1 MVTKDPLQQFRGLD
15 RASPHFYEHLS
26 NVLRGNEYQN
36 ILPKLQSEDLAWL
49 VEYLDDVSLQ
59 ITFLHTALIVGVGYR
74 RGFRRRKNTS
84 PGTTQRTQKDMWQEG
99 SVTEI
104 MYTFGISLGMCV

>member
-59 ITFLHTALIVGVGYR
+59 ITFIRTALIVGAGYH
-74 RGFRRRKNTS
+74 RGFRPRKDTAL
-84 PGTTQRTQKDMWQEG
+84 GTTQRAQKDMWQEG
-99 SVTEI
+99 GGTEI
-104 MYTFGISLGMCV
+104 MYTFWISPGMCV